1 MKKLAVILVVIL
13 LGVFLLNAVPKPST
27 AGEMTLPSTI
37 SMVNKALMALT
48 PDEMATLKAR
58 LSQKELSDA
67 MALFNQWQALVKLGD
82 VAASI
87 ILER

>member
-1 MKKLAVILVVIL
+1 MKKLVIVLLVIL
-13 LGVFLLNAVPKPST
+13 LGVFLLNAVPKPLI

-37 SMVNKALMALT
+37 SIINEALMALT
-48 PDEMATLKAR
+48 PDEMATLKTR
-58 LSQKELSDA
+58 MSQKELNDA

-82 VAASI
+82 IAGSI